1 MDNSYGEILKKF
13 PSLTAPPN
21 FNPPAKHRVVH
32 HILTKGPLP
41 FSNPRRLDPNK
52 HRAAKLE
59 FNHMVELGICR
70 PSSSPSSS
78 PASSP
83 LHLVAKKDSRDWRP
97 CGDYRR
103 LNTIT
108 VPDRYP
114 LPNIRDFTM
123 QLSNCNIFSKID
135 LFRAYHQ
142 IPIAEEDIH
151 KTAITTPFGLYEFP
165 RMGFGLRNAGQTFQ
179 RFMNQVTNG
188 LNFVFV
194 YIDDILVASSDEE
207 QHKIHLNLL
216 LNVCTVS
223 V

>member
-1 MDNSYGEILKKF
+1 MLVDLKQKRLVDSLTSISINAVSAKVDTPTPLNFSMDNSYGEILKKF

-70 PSSSPSSS
+70 PSSSP
-78 PASSP
+78 ASSP
-83 LHLVAKKDSRDWRP
+83 LHLVAKKDSRDWRL

-114 LPNIRDFTM
+114 YRISGILPCSY
-123 QLSNCNIFSKID
+123 L
-135 LFRAYHQ
+135 
-142 IPIAEEDIH
+142 
-151 KTAITTPFGLYEFP
+151 TAIFFLKLTYSEPITKSPS
-165 RMGFGLRNAGQTFQ
+165 RK
-179 RFMNQVTNG
+179 
-188 LNFVFV
+188 
-194 YIDDILVASSDEE
+194 
-207 QHKIHLNLL
+207 KIF
-216 LNVCTVS
+216 TKPQ
-223 V
+223 